1 MDSRSQIAALSA
13 LAHPGRLAVFRLLVR
28 RAPDALRPGEIA
40 EILGFRAST
49 LSVHLATLAR
59 AGLLAA
65 ERDGKSILYRLD
77 RTQVSDLV
85 GYLVDDCCRGRPDLC
100 QPALRP
106 DALLQPASGNTHMP
120 QEPFNILFICTGNS
134 ARSILAEAIVNA
146 DPSGRFRAFSA
157 GTNPAAAPN
166 PLALELLNNLG
177 HDTAAL
183 RSKDISEFTGLDAPR
198 FDFVFTV
205 CDNAANEECPTWPGR
220 PVSAHWGM
228 PDPARAEGTQ
238 AEKALAFKEAY
249 RTLRHRLGA
258 FMALPLDALDRL
270 SLQNRLD
277 AIGREIAEAD
287 EPA

>member
-28 RAPDALRPGEIA
+28 RAPDVLRPGEIA
-40 EILGFRAST
+40 EVLGFRAST

-59 AGLLAA
+59 AGLLRS
-65 ERDGKSILYRLD
+65 ERDGKSVLYSLD
-77 RTQVSDLV
+77 TGRVADFL

-100 QPALRP
+100 LPEPATGTTRM
-106 DALLQPASGNTHMP
+106 S

-134 ARSILAEAIVNA
+134 ARSILAEAIVND

-166 PLALELLNNLG
+166 PLALDLLHNLG
-177 HDTAAL
+177 HDTTTL
-183 RSKDISEFTGLDAPR
+183 RSNDISEFTGLDAPR

-228 PDPARAEGTQ
+228 SDPARAEGTP

-277 AIGREIAEAD
+277 AIGRETAGVD